1 MTFFSRMEFNTF
13 SWVLQDI
20 SMLFIKI
27 CVISITLTTIWQII
41 LFLTFFYTSIWHRI
55 CTLCPIFRYMILL
68 NLDTCIPIIEISI
81 YNSCIGGDCSTSS
94 TLLYDGHEEE
104 IGLKRKDMKG
114 IFWRR
119 TMTGWY
125 ENVFCKNKRNLMLP
139 FVKWKACAFC
149 SRAIAY
155 IKTQLHWTSLNN
167 FAFTNDVNKK
177 DFRQNNTST
186 IFPFHQLFNS
196 KLYTYI

>member
-1 MTFFSRMEFNTF
+1 
-13 SWVLQDI
+13 
-20 SMLFIKI
+20 MLRY
-27 CVISITLTTIWQII
+27 II
-41 LFLTFFYTSIWHRI
+41 LLS
-55 CTLCPIFRYMILL
+55 
-68 NLDTCIPIIEISI
+68 LDTCITIIMVSI
-81 YNSCIGGDCSTSS
+81 YNIWYIFVQRGECSTTS
-94 TLLYDGHEEE
+94 TILHDVHEEE
-104 IGLKRKDMKG
+104 IGSKRKDKKG
-114 IFWRR
+114 KFWRR

-167 FAFTNDVNKK
+167 FAFINDVNKK

>member
-1 MTFFSRMEFNTF
+1 
-13 SWVLQDI
+13 
-20 SMLFIKI
+20 
-27 CVISITLTTIWQII
+27 
-41 LFLTFFYTSIWHRI
+41 
-55 CTLCPIFRYMILL
+55 MILL

-81 YNSCIGGDCSTSS
+81 YNIW
-94 TLLYDGHEEE
+94 Y
-104 IGLKRKDMKG
+104 
-114 IFWRR
+114 IFVQWGRLFYNEYIIVWWSWRR
-119 TMTGWY
+119 NWGEAKGY
-125 ENVFCKNKRNLMLP
+125 EGNILEENDGRLIWECFCKNKRNLMLP

-196 KLYTYI
+196 KLYTYIWMFKFAWG

>member
-1 MTFFSRMEFNTF
+1 MTFFPRMEFNTF

-81 YNSCIGGDCSTSS
+81 YNIW
-94 TLLYDGHEEE
+94 Y
-104 IGLKRKDMKG
+104 
-114 IFWRR
+114 IFVQWGRLFYNEYIIVWWSWRR
-119 TMTGWY
+119 NWVEAKGY
-125 ENVFCKNKRNLMLP
+125 EGNILEE
-139 FVKWKACAFC
+139 
-149 SRAIAY
+149 
-155 IKTQLHWTSLNN
+155 
-167 FAFTNDVNKK
+167 ND
-177 DFRQNNTST
+177 DRLIWECF
-186 IFPFHQLFNS
+186 L
-196 KLYTYI
+196 